1 MANNAAT
8 IAPEKAAPEK
18 EDKINE
24 TGGQPSSTLH
34 RLLRHPL
41 VWILLVAL
49 AARLAVALLLGNEV
63 RGLSGA
69 QDEITYSM
77 LGHRFVQGFGL
88 TFPENWYPWIKA
100 NAQQAYFSDAIA
112 YYLAAIYA
120 LFGYQP
126 LAARILTGLLST
138 LSVGLLYLLS
148 KRLFGRTVGLAT
160 AGIAAVYAYLIY
172 YGVTLVTEPLFI
184 LMLLASMLLT
194 YSVVDRPC
202 GWKWPVLGLVLAL
215 AVLLRMA
222 SIFFVVPLLVWLAW
236 RLPQRRWRALIPLAV
251 IALAIVPFTI
261 QNYLTFH
268 RFLLLEANFGHVF
281 WNGNHPD
288 SLGNFH
294 PYRVFPIPPE
304 VLALDNDVDIT
315 NELLRRGIQNIL
327 HDPGL
332 FVMLTITRLR
342 EFFLFWPTPGS
353 DLLANALRVFSF
365 GLMWPFALA
374 GLWLSRRQWR
384 DLLPIYIF
392 MLTHTGIYAVT
403 WTMIR
408 YRVPLDAFLILFAAL
423 AGVQGYRWI
432 AATWRA
438 RKPDAAQTV
447 TLQA

>member
-1 MANNAAT
+1 MRR
-8 IAPEKAAPEK
+8 ILK
-18 EDKINE
+18 
-24 TGGQPSSTLH
+24 QP
-34 RLLRHPL
+34 LL
-41 VWILLVAL
+41 WILIIAFVLRL
-49 AARLAVALLLGNEV
+49 AAALVLGNSV

-88 TFPENWYPWIKA
+88 TFPEDWYPWIKA
-100 NAQQAYFSDAIA
+100 NAQQAYFSDAIS

-138 LSVGLLYLLS
+138 VSVGLLYLLS
-148 KRLFGRTVGLAT
+148 TRLFGRTVGLVA
-160 AGIAAVYAYLIY
+160 AAIAAVYAYLIY

-184 LMLLASMLLT
+184 LMLLVTMLLT
-194 YSVVDRPC
+194 YSLLDRPRA
-202 GWKWPVLGLVLAL
+202 WKWPALGAALAL

-222 SIFFVVPLLVWLAW
+222 VIFFAIALLGWLAW
-236 RLPQRRWRALIPLAV
+236 RIQQRRWRVLIPLAV
-251 IALAIVPFTI
+251 IGLAIVPFTI
-261 QNYLTFH
+261 QNYQTFH

-294 PYRVFPIPPE
+294 PYRVFPIPAD
-304 VLALDNDVDIT
+304 VLALNNDVDIT

-342 EFFLFWPTPGS
+342 EFFLFWPTPES
-353 DLLANALRVFSF
+353 DLLANTLRVFSF
-365 GLMWPFALA
+365 GIMWPFAAA

-392 MLTHTGIYAVT
+392 MVMHTGVYAIT

-408 YRVPLDAFLILFAAL
+408 YRVPLDAFLILFAAV
-423 AGVQGYRWI
+423 AGVQIYRWI
-432 AATWRA
+432 TALYRN
-438 RKPDAAQTV
+438 RKQPAGA
-447 TLQA
+447 LAEHGSSLSA